1 MGGNSHKQKK
11 SFSLFS
17 MFKTKKRARRVED
30 VDGVSD
36 DLVNAYR
43 VYPSDEDRGRW
54 IADRRI
60 DTKAS
65 AYIATVQSNW
75 NRSEVSN

>member
-1 MGGNSHKQKK
+1 MGGNSYKQKK

-54 IADRRI
+54 IGDRRI

-65 AYIATVQSNW
+65 AYIATVQLNW